1 MEPVTTRSEVPVMV
15 PALYMAIET
24 GARKWKVGFS
34 SGLGQRPRIRVVN
47 TADLERL
54 REEIRLAK
62 RRFDLPEDAPVYS
75 CYEAGRDGF
84 WIHRALEREGVHNE
98 VVDSSSIQ
106 VDRRARRAKSDKL
119 DVAGLV
125 TLVIRRC
132 RGEERV
138 CRVCRPPSPEDEDRR
153 QLGRELE
160 AAKAEHTA
168 SVNRIKSFLAAQG
181 VYLHERGLPDDLS
194 RIRTWTGAELPAR
207 LRARLERE
215 VELLRLSERRIAV
228 LTAERREAMR
238 SGTDRAAVIAQKLQ
252 QLRGIGPESSWLF
265 AAELFAWRR
274 FRNVRELGAIVGL
287 APTPHQSGTM
297 HRELGISKAGN
308 RRVRAMLIEIAWR
321 WSDHQPQS
329 ALTLWYK
336 RKFASGSSV
345 QRRKGIVALARKLLI
360 ALWKY
365 VEFDTLPEGAVL
377 KR

>member
-1 MEPVTTRSEVPVMV
+1 MV

-34 SGLGQRPRIRVVN
+34 SGLGQRPRIRVMN
-47 TADLERL
+47 TANLVQL

-84 WIHRALEREGVHNE
+84 WIHRALERGGVHNE

-160 AAKAEHTA
+160 AVKAEHTA
-168 SVNRIKSFLAAQG
+168 SVNRIKSFLAGQG
-181 VYLHERGLPDDLS
+181 VYLHERGLPGDLS
-194 RIRTWTGAELPAR
+194 KVRTWQGAELPAQLRSR
-207 LRARLERE
+207 LDRE

-228 LTAERREAMR
+228 LMDARKELMR
-238 SGTDRAAVIAQKLQ
+238 SETDPAAVIARKLQ

-274 FRNVRELGAIVGL
+274 FRNVRELAAIVGL

-321 WSDHQPQS
+321 WPDHQPQS
-329 ALTLWYK
+329 ALALWYK

-345 QRRKGIVALARKLLI
+345 HRRKGIVALARKLLI

-377 KR
+377 KP